1 MEEGANNDTV
11 CGQSVNVPKA
21 ARAASLLEVASV
33 PSRCVASTE
42 VILLCWLLVILNCA
56 LTICGKENLL
66 CKACVFR
73 FATRPFS
80 LTFQRTL
87 SAKLSARLQLG
98 LGKDGKAGV
107 PAGVRGKKAHE
118 IKSDRK

>member
-1 MEEGANNDTV
+1 MLASCDTELCVDDLWERESVLQGV
-11 CGQSVNVPKA
+11 CFSVRNQ
-21 ARAASLLEVASV
+21 
-33 PSRCVASTE
+33 T
-42 VILLCWLLVILNCA
+42 
-56 LTICGKENLL
+56 
-66 CKACVFR
+66 
-73 FATRPFS
+73 FS

-107 PAGVRGKKAHE
+107 PAAVRGKKAHE